1 MPFVN
6 NGYSCSLPSCVRC
19 FDALMVHAAALRTW
33 VLLDHLELMLM
44 VGIGCAPPFVQPLMN
59 FMVQFAITLFAR
71 RLCTT
76 FLSPDILS
84 PFLAY
89 RLIALIRFL
98 GVMPIGVCEGGM
110 IYCGKGNSL

>member
-1 MPFVN
+1 MNTPAV
-6 NGYSCSLPSCVRC
+6 YLVA
-19 FDALMVHAAALRTW
+19 FDALDALVVHVAALRTW

-84 PFLAY
+84 PFLAC
-89 RLIALIRFL
+89 RLIALVKFL
-98 GVMPIGVCEGGM
+98 GVWPIGICEVA
-110 IYCGKGNSL
+110 